1 MTHAES
7 QNLLLDLAYGELDP
21 ERASDVASH
30 VEGCAECRK
39 EKAALDE
46 TRRMAAPL
54 RDLEEPSPGFDDRI
68 LAAARA
74 QAQLEHDGN
83 LGQVIE
89 VAGSVRPLGVEAARI
104 DAHGPVKARATERQ
118 RPRWLMRAAL
128 GGSVAVAAAMALAVS
143 STLETRRNAERA
155 SAARSEEYAIR
166 VQPTAPQS
174 VDNALRDA
182 EAKRD
187 KERVD
192 SPKLDSAQGQDVP
205 PAALKKEKVALRA
218 PARKAPR
225 AAGAQSEGSG
235 GDAALAAR
243 SPAPVVPAEMD
254 ALQRKAEVA
263 AAPPPGAK
271 SQGQAGAV
279 ADGKRQVSTAAQAQ
293 AKQVGPS
300 AGMLSSSP
308 AASAE
313 SRSNKEA
320 KAPVLAAG
328 GIESNAQ
335 QARHAGNYLLAATLY
350 RDAAELRQR
359 ENDAGTAAWDLAH
372 AVECLSAVGQFEEA
386 RRVRDE
392 LLRLYPSEVTAL
404 SAARRALRE
413 VELVPPAAAQ
423 PR

>member
-7 QNLLLDLAYGELDP
+7 QDLLLDLAYGELDP
-21 ERASDVASH
+21 ERAAEVASH
-30 VEGCAECRK
+30 VEGCADCRK
-39 EKAALDE
+39 EKAALEE

-68 LAAARA
+68 QAAARA

-104 DAHGPVKARATERQ
+104 DAHGPVKARAADRQ
-118 RPRWLMRAAL
+118 RPRWLVRAAL
-128 GGSVAVAAAMALAVS
+128 GGSVAVAAALALAVS
-143 STLETRRNAERA
+143 STLETRRNAEKVL
-155 SAARSEEYAIR
+155 ARSEEYAIR

-174 VDNALRDA
+174 VDSALRDA

-187 KERVD
+187 KERAD
-192 SPKLDSAQGQDVP
+192 SPKFESGQAPEAP
-205 PAALKKEKVALRA
+205 PPALKKEKVALRA
-218 PARKAPR
+218 PERKAPR
-225 AAGAQSEGSG
+225 SAGARSEGSG
-235 GDAALAAR
+235 GDAALAAK
-243 SPAPVVPAEMD
+243 SPAPEIPKEMD
-254 ALQRKAEVA
+254 ALQRKQPAA
-263 AAPPPGAK
+263 AAPPAGAR
-271 SQGQAGAV
+271 SQGQAGDAV
-279 ADGKRQVSTAAQAQ
+279 ADGKRQVSTAAQAH
-293 AKQVGPS
+293 AKQVAPS

-313 SRSNKEA
+313 SRPAKEA
-320 KAPVLAAG
+320 EAPVLAAG

-335 QARHAGNYLLAATLY
+335 QARHAGNYLLAAALY
-350 RDAAELRQR
+350 RNAAEMRQR

-372 AVECLSAVGQFEEA
+372 AVECLSAVGQFDEA

-392 LLRLYPSEVTAL
+392 LLRLYPSELTAL

-413 VELVPPAAAQ
+413 VDPSAAQ